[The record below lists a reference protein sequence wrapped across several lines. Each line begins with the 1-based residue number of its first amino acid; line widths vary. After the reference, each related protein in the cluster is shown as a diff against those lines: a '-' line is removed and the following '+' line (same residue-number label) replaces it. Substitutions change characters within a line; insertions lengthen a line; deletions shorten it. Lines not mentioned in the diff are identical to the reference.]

1 MRRTIL
7 TLSSS
12 TGEAESEV
20 GGIVNLFENL
30 LFVNLGCIVEIIIQI
45 AKWYMWF
52 AFSGSYHPRASYWHE
67 LTWSRES
74 DCRASLCKLLREVSK
89 LKGFGDSNTEKIRNS
104 TPESLK
110 EAQILWR
117 LKSWEDWQFWRC
129 PICLKKSIK
138 VNLKLL
144 MPDFQAE
151 IHCMM
156 IIVLFR
162 SFIVFVCKLQI
173 VIWKGKRVFTSKKC
187 FSLIF
192 KKIIDNINNI
202 CFVCRPVLAISSFPG
217 ITSTTV

>member
-1 MRRTIL
+1 M
-7 TLSSS
+7 
-12 TGEAESEV
+12 
-20 GGIVNLFENL
+20 
-30 LFVNLGCIVEIIIQI
+30 
-45 AKWYMWF
+45 F

-74 DCRASLCKLLREVSK
+74 VISSQPLQTLER
-89 LKGFGDSNTEKIRNS
+89 GFETQR
-104 TPESLK
+104 
-110 EAQILWR
+110 LWR
-117 LKSWEDWQFWRC
+117 LKYWENQKLNSWEFKRGSNPLETQVLRGLTVLAMSL
-129 PICLKKSIK
+129 CLKKSIK
-138 VNLKLL
+138 VNLKIL

-156 IIVLFR
+156 IFVFFR